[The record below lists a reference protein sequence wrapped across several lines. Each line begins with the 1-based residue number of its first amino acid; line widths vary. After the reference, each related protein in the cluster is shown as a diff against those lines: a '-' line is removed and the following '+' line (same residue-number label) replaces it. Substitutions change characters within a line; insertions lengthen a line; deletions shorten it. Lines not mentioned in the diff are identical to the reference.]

1 MVSLALLNSFTVYR
15 KMGDT
20 GPLLD
25 FQLDVCRCLLK
36 VDQLID
42 AEEDVT
48 NRISQLKSLSTNQIP
63 VSVRH
68 EE

>member
-1 MVSLALLNSFTVYR
+1 
-15 KMGDT
+15 MGDT